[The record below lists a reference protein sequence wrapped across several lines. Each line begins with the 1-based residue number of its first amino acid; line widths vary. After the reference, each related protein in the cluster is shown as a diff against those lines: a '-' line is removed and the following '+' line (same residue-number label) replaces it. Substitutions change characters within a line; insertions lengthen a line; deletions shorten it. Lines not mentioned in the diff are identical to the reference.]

1 MTNQLKYMSAKM
13 GILFSLVLFFG
24 QTFAQ
29 QSETVNT
36 AKIFS
41 VDSVYNTT
49 YNQTV
54 PEVKLTNV
62 KTYVTL
68 LGTNLQ
74 QTFTKPF
81 HMSKKDW
88 QNLGD
93 FSFLMVGVS
102 ILDQPIQ
109 QSALNHRTNHPRFNE
124 ASNFISHFGAEY
136 EIFSLAAIGT
146 YGLIIKDQKLK
157 NTTLLATQAY
167 ITAGSVATILKIL
180 TGRDRPSYYG
190 SDEIA
195 EPTFRGPLLNKKNGR
210 ESSFSSSFPSGHATV
225 AFAAATVFAMEYKNK
240 PIIPIIAY
248 SAASLVSISR
258 ITENK
263 HWLSDVVVGAALGYL
278 SGKQVVNNY
287 HRYVNQQENE
297 KKKTQYSFQLNYN
310 MGHLEPGLIVRFP

>member
-1 MTNQLKYMSAKM
+1 MNNQLKYMSAKM

-29 QSETVNT
+29 QNETVNFS
-36 AKIFS
+36 KIFS
-41 VDSVYNTT
+41 VDSVYYTPN
-49 YNQTV
+49 NLA
-54 PEVKLTNV
+54 PSEVKLTNV

-68 LGTNLQ
+68 LGSNFK

-88 QNLGD
+88 QSLGD
-93 FSFLMVGVS
+93 FSFMMIGVS

-109 QSALNHRTNHPRFNE
+109 QTALNHRTNHPRFNE
-124 ASNFISHFGAEY
+124 ASNFISHFGADY
-136 EIFSLAAIGT
+136 EIYSLMVIGT

-157 NTTLLATQAY
+157 NTTLLATQAF
-167 ITAGSVATILKIL
+167 ITAGSVATVLKII

-190 SDEIA
+190 TDEVA
-195 EPTFRGPLLNKKNGR
+195 APTFRGPYLNNKNGH
-210 ESSFSSSFPSGHATV
+210 ENSFSSSFPSGHATV
-225 AFAAATVFAMEYKNK
+225 AFAAATVFALEYRDK
-240 PIIPIIAY
+240 PIIPFIAY
-248 SAASLVSISR
+248 SAASLVSVSR

-287 HRYVNQQENE
+287 HRYANQQENE